1 MTYKVAFSFADGK
14 TLFCHVQNNEL
25 LLDAALRSGITLPM
39 DCREG
44 VCATCQ
50 GRCDSGQYTQDYV
63 DDEALSAN
71 DLAQRKMLSC
81 QTRVKSDAAFYFDF
95 DSSLCNSTGP
105 TQHQGKVSRL
115 DRVSDSTAILHLM
128 LEGLEGGLDYLPGQ
142 YARLRVPGTDLSRS
156 YSFANAPGGNTLEF
170 LVRLLPD
177 GVMSNYLRER
187 CQVGDVIPF
196 EAPLGTF
203 YLRHVDRPL
212 TLVAGGTGL
221 SAFLGLLGQMA
232 ARGGC
237 GQPVH
242 LYYGVRNAQDLC
254 ELKRLDALSQQIPEF
269 RFIPVVS
276 DERAAWAGKRGYIV
290 DHMDARA
297 LAQAPADIYV
307 CGPPPMVESIKDWL
321 QGQALSSVR
330 LHFEKFADSSV
341 SLI

>member
-14 TLFCHVQNNEL
+14 TLFCNVNNNEL

-50 GRCDSGQYTQDYV
+50 GQCESGQYTQDYV
-63 DDEALSAN
+63 DDEALSAA

-95 DSSLCNSTGP
+95 DSSLCDNTGP
-105 TQHQGKVSRL
+105 KVFQGTVSHVE
-115 DRVSDSTAILHLM
+115 RVSEGTAIVRLALD
-128 LEGLEGGLDYLPGQ
+128 EAAGALDYLPGQ
-142 YARLRVPGTDLSRS
+142 YARLQIPGTGVSRS
-156 YSFANAPGGNTLEF
+156 YSFANAPGGHSLEF
-170 LVRLLPD
+170 LIRLLPS
-177 GVMSNYLRER
+177 GAMSDYVRDR

-221 SAFLGLLGQMA
+221 SAFLGMLEQMA
-232 ARGGC
+232 AQGGC

-242 LYYGVRNAQDLC
+242 LYYGVRTPQDLC
-254 ELKRLDALSQQIPEF
+254 EVARIEAFSGQIPGF
-269 RFIPVVS
+269 QFIPVIS
-276 DERAAWAGKRGYIV
+276 EREAVWEGHRGYIV
-290 DHMDARA
+290 DHLDARA
-297 LAQAPADIYV
+297 LSEVPSDVYV

-321 QGQALSSVR
+321 QAQALPAVR
-330 LHFEKFADSSV
+330 LYFEKFADSGA
-341 SLI
+341 